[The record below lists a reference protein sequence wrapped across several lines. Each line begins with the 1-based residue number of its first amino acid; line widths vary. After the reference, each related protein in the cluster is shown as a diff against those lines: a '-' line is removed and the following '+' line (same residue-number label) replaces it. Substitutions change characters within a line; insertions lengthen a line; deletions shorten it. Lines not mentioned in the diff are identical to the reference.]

1 LNVGRARWSSSCTGG
16 PSGTPLARTA
26 SHTRR
31 TKMSAMMMGGTR
43 TGRPLTLGLGVVG
56 KLAVGWAVG
65 GGVLVG
71 GVLVAGMTL
80 AGQLSGFGLLLTAT
94 GLFAI
99 GAALGFV
106 HGGLL
111 GWMSRPP
118 EMTRREALG
127 SLGMG
132 AVYAVPALL
141 VSWLVAGWIAM
152 TTVALYS
159 GKVAGLVGCG
169 IAWLVGAG
177 VLVLAAE
184 QGWTAVRRVYAG
196 WSNARVA
203 TLLVA
208 AVYGGLLAVFVA
220 ERPQL
225 WGLPVQVTPVGAV
238 LLATAVTL
246 WLAGPMVAL
255 SLSLLDRLP
264 STRPAVAFGG
274 RGRALASIGIAVGV
288 GIVLALMALPFYTT
302 AYGVTTGGLTGVLSG
317 ALVDEALFRLFIVT
331 AVAWVGLREFGF
343 TESKAVGVAIAVA
356 ALAQVL
362 IYLPGVLA
370 IGFPSATT
378 MLGFLAVTAAVPAL
392 AFGVLFWRR
401 GFGTAL
407 VAHATALAAL
417 FLIAG
422 A

>member
-1 LNVGRARWSSSCTGG
+1 
-16 PSGTPLARTA
+16 
-26 SHTRR
+26 
-31 TKMSAMMMGGTR
+31 MSATRTVEDR
-43 TGRPLTLGLGVVG
+43 TGRPLTLGLGSVG
-56 KLAVGWAVG
+56 KLAVSWAVG

-71 GVLVAGMTL
+71 GVVVAGMTL

-94 GLFAI
+94 GLFVV
-99 GAALGFV
+99 GGALGFV

-111 GWMSRPP
+111 GWVGRP
-118 EMTRREALG
+118 EQMTRREALG

-152 TTVALYS
+152 TSVALYS

-169 IAWLVGAG
+169 IAWLIGAAL
-177 VLVLAAE
+177 LVVAAE
-184 QGWTAVRRVYAG
+184 QGWSALRQLYAG

-208 AVYGGLLAVFVA
+208 ALYGGLLAVFVA

-238 LLATAVTL
+238 LLATGVTL
-246 WLAGPMVAL
+246 WLVGPMVGL
-255 SLSLLDRLP
+255 SLWLLDRLP
-264 STRPAVAFGG
+264 VAGPAVAFGG
-274 RGRALASIGIAVGV
+274 RSSALVSIGIAVGV
-288 GIVLALMALPFYTT
+288 GVVLALMALPFYTT
-302 AYGVTTGGLTGVLSG
+302 AYGVTTGGVAGVLSG
-317 ALVDEALFRLFIVT
+317 ALVDEVLFRLFLVT

-343 TESKAVGVAIAVA
+343 TESKAVGVAVAVA

-370 IGFPSATT
+370 IGFPSTAT
-378 MLGFLAVTAAVPAL
+378 LVGFVAVTAVVPAV
-392 AFGVLFWRR
+392 AFGVLFWQR

-407 VAHATALAAL
+407 VAHATAMAAL

-422 A
+422 V

>member
-1 LNVGRARWSSSCTGG
+1 
-16 PSGTPLARTA
+16 
-26 SHTRR
+26 
-31 TKMSAMMMGGTR
+31 MSATMTGTKKNGGS
-43 TGRPLTLGLGVVG
+43 LILGLGSVG
-56 KLAVGWAVG
+56 KLAVSWAVAG
-65 GGVLVG
+65 GILVG
-71 GVLVAGMTL
+71 GVVVAGMTL

-99 GAALGFV
+99 GAVLGFV

-111 GWMSRPP
+111 GWIGRPA
-118 EMTRREALG
+118 EMTRRQALT

-132 AVYAVPALL
+132 VVYAVPALL
-141 VSWLVAGWIAM
+141 LSWLVCGWIAM
-152 TTVALYS
+152 TSVALYA
-159 GKVAGLVGCG
+159 GKVGGLVGCG
-169 IAWLVGAG
+169 IAWMVGLG
-177 VLVLAAE
+177 LLYLGAE
-184 QGWTAVRRVYAG
+184 QGWDALRRLYAS

-208 AVYGGLLAVFVA
+208 ALYGGLLAVFIA

-238 LLATAVTL
+238 LLATAMTL
-246 WLAGPMVAL
+246 WLAGPLVAA
-255 SLSLLDRLP
+255 SLALLDRLP
-264 STRPAVAFGG
+264 ATRPAVTFSG
-274 RGRALASIGIAVGV
+274 RGSALVSVGIAVGV
-288 GIVLALMALPFYTT
+288 GVVMALIALPFYTT
-302 AYGVTTGGLTGVLSG
+302 AYGVSTGGVAGVVTG
-317 ALVDEALFRLFIVT
+317 ALLDEVLFRLFLVT

-370 IGFPSATT
+370 IGFPSTT
-378 MLGFLAVTAAVPAL
+378 ALLGFVAVTAVVPAV
-392 AFGVLFWRR
+392 AFGVLFWQR

-417 FLIAG
+417 FLIVG
-422 A
+422 